1 MWQMQCRSNLTV
13 QKHVHSGPRVTIGC
27 GICMSRKICNC
38 YSPGPTGSLALC
50 ACSTMPAAITSKMRQ
65 GPMQEHACKE
75 PMDSLAPW
83 WDIIG
88 AFVGEG
94 ILHQLEAFL
103 QTMCH
108 AGQSTRSSWNWRKPM
123 RPYGEL
129 SWTDCA
135 DWSFRSKPD
144 DQLNSKQFKQ
154 AKLCYL
160 YLFMVKLLHLLHLL
174 QLHPWSGLNGLILT
188 TKRRIHRIYR
198 IQNWCFIFSCFF
210 GMMQPNHPKRS

>member
-1 MWQMQCRSNLTV
+1 MWQMQCRSNRRWPFGAANLTVQKHDVALMSLGWHQRVYLTV

-75 PMDSLAPW
+75 PTDSLAPW

-108 AGQSTRSSWNWRKPM
+108 AGQSTRSSWN
-123 RPYGEL
+123 
-129 SWTDCA
+129 
-135 DWSFRSKPD
+135 
-144 DQLNSKQFKQ
+144 
-154 AKLCYL
+154 
-160 YLFMVKLLHLLHLL
+160 
-174 QLHPWSGLNGLILT
+174 
-188 TKRRIHRIYR
+188 
-198 IQNWCFIFSCFF
+198 
-210 GMMQPNHPKRS
+210 

>member
-1 MWQMQCRSNLTV
+1 
-13 QKHVHSGPRVTIGC
+13 
-27 GICMSRKICNC
+27 
-38 YSPGPTGSLALC
+38 
-50 ACSTMPAAITSKMRQ
+50 
-65 GPMQEHACKE
+65 MQEHACKE
-75 PMDSLAPW
+75 PTDSLAPW

-144 DQLNSKQFKQ
+144 NQLNSKQFKQ

-188 TKRRIHRIYR
+188 TKRRIIGYIGFRIDVSYFHVFLEWCNLTTPKDHKRSNFKNNIHIYR
-198 IQNWCFIFSCFF
+198 LFLSSLGSRNWWNCFGNELEARWARIK
-210 GMMQPNHPKRS
+210 MLKQWL